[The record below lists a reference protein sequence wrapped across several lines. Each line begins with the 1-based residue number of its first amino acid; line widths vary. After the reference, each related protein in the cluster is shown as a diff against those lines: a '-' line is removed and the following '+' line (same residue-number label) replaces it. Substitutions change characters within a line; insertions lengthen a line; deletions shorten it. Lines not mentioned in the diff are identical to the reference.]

1 MSNGYVKIFRKV
13 LDNPNASNH
22 LFLAVWSYLL
32 LKASHKPYV
41 MRIAGEDRT
50 LCPGDLV
57 CSCRKV
63 AEFFDINKD
72 TVNNIF
78 NTMEKD
84 SMIRRKMYARKTVI
98 SVLNWSSY
106 QENPDASRDTSPDAL
121 PDTSPDTNKK
131 KEERRYIDDDVNN
144 RNSETKIASSEESET
159 DKVINR
165 NAREV
170 LNKFNTIAGKRFRG
184 AKNLESIR
192 ARLREGHS
200 MEDMI
205 LVIEHKT
212 EELKGTTNEPKWLN
226 PTCLFRP
233 SNFDRNLDRAVNKD
247 EYAKREKMAEYR
259 RMQIENPARAE
270 ELRRQM
276 IEERKRNELIQS

>member
-1 MSNGYVKIFRKV
+1 M
-13 LDNPNASNH
+13 DNPNASNPY
-22 LFLAVWSYLL
+22 FLAVWYYLL
-32 LKASHKPYV
+32 LKASHKPFV
-41 MRIAGEDRT
+41 MRIAGEDRV
-50 LCPGDLV
+50 LGAGDLV
-57 CSCRKV
+57 CSCRQV
-63 AEFFDINKD
+63 AKFFNIDKD
-72 TVNNIF
+72 TVNRIF
-78 NTMEKD
+78 GTMEKD

-98 SVLNWSSY
+98 TVVNWSSY
-106 QENPDASRDTSPDAL
+106 QENPDTNGDIRRDTL
-121 PDTSPDTNKK
+121 GDTLGDTNKK

-144 RNSETKIASSEESET
+144 RNSESKIASSEESET

-192 ARLREGHS
+192 ARLREGHT

-247 EYAKREKMAEYR
+247 EYAKREKLAEYR
-259 RMQIENPARAE
+259 RLQIENPARAE
-270 ELRRQM
+270 ELRRELM
-276 IEERKRNELIQS
+276 EERKRNELIQS

>member
-1 MSNGYVKIFRKV
+1 M
-13 LDNPNASNH
+13 DNPNASNPY
-22 LFLAVWSYLL
+22 FLAVWYYLL
-32 LKASHKPYV
+32 LKASHKPFV
-41 MRIAGEDRT
+41 MRIAGEDRV
-50 LCPGDLV
+50 LGAGDLV
-57 CSCRKV
+57 CSCRQV
-63 AEFFDINKD
+63 AKFFNIDKD
-72 TVNNIF
+72 TVNRIF
-78 NTMEKD
+78 GTMEKD

-98 SVLNWSSY
+98 TVVNWSSY
-106 QENPDASRDTSPDAL
+106 QENPDTNGDIRRDTL
-121 PDTSPDTNKK
+121 GDTLGDTNKK

-144 RNSETKIASSEESET
+144 RNSESKIASSEESET

-192 ARLREGHS
+192 ARLREGHT

-247 EYAKREKMAEYR
+247 EYAKREKLAEYR
-259 RMQIENPARAE
+259 RMQVENPARAR
-270 ELRRQM
+270 ELKREM